1 MKRTILAALAVLAL
15 TGLLANAQSF
25 GPTGTTT
32 LTLTVGA
39 EASIRVDTSSTAL
52 TTAGAVFNNYT
63 GTTSFTYKVRTT
75 KTTGS
80 GTITLQVT
88 ADFSPV
94 GGPSVAT
101 PPTAG
106 DVLDYTCTL
115 TAPGTGCSGSVAAST
130 TAATSV
136 ATFGAGARSAAA
148 GNTGSVGWTL
158 TNDPQ
163 YQTGSYT
170 ATVTYTISAA

>member
-15 TGLLANAQSF
+15 TGLLANAQTF

-39 EASIRVDTSSTAL
+39 EASIRVDTASTAL
-52 TTAGAVFNNYT
+52 TTVGAVFNNYT
-63 GTTSFTYKVRTT
+63 GTTNFTYKIRTT

-94 GGPSVAT
+94 SGPSVAT

-106 DVLDYTCTL
+106 DALAYTCTL
-115 TAPGTGCSGSVAAST
+115 TAPGTGCAGSVTSST

-163 YQTGSYT
+163 YQTGAYT